1 MTNFPQVIG
10 TGVGSAITKPSEVL
24 LVARSTV
31 IKEVGDAITWI
42 SEELV
47 VVNKSIGG
55 VVGTAE
61 ADIDKVG
68 GCVGTGAP

>member
-24 LVARSTV
+24 LVTRSIV
-31 IKEVGDAITWI
+31 IEEVGDAIAWI

-47 VVNKSIGG
+47 VVNKSIG
-55 VVGTAE
+55 VVGIAE

>member
-24 LVARSTV
+24 LVTRSTV
-31 IKEVGDAITWI
+31 IEEVGDAIAWI

-47 VVNKSIGG
+47 VVNKSIG
-55 VVGTAE
+55 VVGIAE